1 MKPTFFILS
10 ALLIL
15 LSACQKKV
23 DHQLYLLTKADSS
36 VLDLTSNPEVRKEV
50 IAYMHAIAPDKPGVS
65 QVTSICADDLVAVG
79 PEGLRSI
86 SGGIWKK
93 NAANDGIV
101 FKKVIVAPGTEIVRL
116 YNDGKTAVRNVL
128 LDVTLG
134 TPVGEMNLDVMRL
147 ETYIKKGDH
156 WCMVA
161 GQGTVPY
168 DRIDVMKTLV
178 IRIVMAFITGL
189 LIMFLVMRRK
199 LNKLKIKHKPL
210 S

>member
-156 WCMVA
+156 WCMV
-161 GQGTVPY
+161 GRELCLT
-168 DRIDVMKTLV
+168 
-178 IRIVMAFITGL
+178 TGL
-189 LIMFLVMRRK
+189 ML
-199 LNKLKIKHKPL
+199 
-210 S
+210 